1 MSDWF
6 DQLTRE
12 DPEPAVWEPDFE
24 PGRCLVRVRVG
35 PWERLYLRPPGFR
48 PRFYHRLQPLPVCRW
63 STAFEHAL
71 YDGLCRLGVRLTLHY
86 QVTLEYVRRHPE
98 FLAAPDAHVPEQ
110 LMTLVT
116 DVVERE
122 VFALEAQE
130 WLGEAPGKAAGA
142 IAAAVN
148 ETLTR
153 HHLQCR
159 ALCRLQLRFTEDVPA
174 QTGMLY
180 ERVCQILHQRRLA
193 AQRQHD
199 ARRQAL
205 EEARLEHERNVWQLR
220 REAEQARTAA
230 ETEDSRRAWEAEL
243 ALRAERQRR
252 EAELE
257 QERLARQARLREAAE
272 ARREAEVAAMRDP
285 ETAQAEDR
293 PDPLGGLSGREK
305 DQLLWSLEAYLGRH
319 QGPLYGGD
327 LVVRDGPAAIR
338 LWPRNLARWLTRWR
352 DRFGHWLG

>member
-6 DQLTRE
+6 ERLTRE

-24 PGRCLVRVRVG
+24 PGRCLVRVRIG

-48 PRFYHRLQPLPVCRW
+48 PRFYHRLQPLPLCRW

-71 YDGLCRLGVRLTLHY
+71 YDGLCRLWVRLTLHY

-98 FLAAPDAHVPEQ
+98 FLTAPDAHVPEQ
-110 LMTLVT
+110 LMPLVT

-122 VFALEAQE
+122 VFALETRE
-130 WLGEAPGKAAGA
+130 WLGESPGKAAGA
-142 IAAAVN
+142 IATAVN
-148 ETLTR
+148 ETLAR
-153 HHLQCR
+153 HHLQSR
-159 ALCRLQLRFTEDVPA
+159 ALCRLQLQFAEEVPA

-180 ERVCQILHQRRLA
+180 ERVCQRLHQRRLA

-199 ARRQAL
+199 AQRQNL
-205 EEARLEHERNVWQLR
+205 EEARLEHERNLWQLR
-220 REAEQARTAA
+220 READQVRTAA
-230 ETEDSRRAWEAEL
+230 ETEDSRRAW
-243 ALRAERQRR
+243 

-285 ETAQAEDR
+285 ETAQAQDR
-293 PDPLGGLSGREK
+293 ADPLGGLSGREK

-327 LVVRDGPAAIR
+327 LAVRDGPTAIR
-338 LWPRNLARWLTRWR
+338 LWRRHLGRWLTRWR